1 MRHFLLA
8 STNNADE
15 KNFNSM
21 EALSEACEEFFVV
34 TLSNNKE
41 LELLFDLL
49 GIDNSQEKFLLNSE
63 DFISVIDISKSK
75 LPELDL
81 TEFDKL
87 YDTWLKISGREST
100 MDEYGQLVF
109 LQSQAKEWNQMTY
122 KFVLSEKQKTEK

>member
-1 MRHFLLA
+1 MRHFLFA

-21 EALSEACEEFFVV
+21 EALSEACEEFSVV

-109 LQSQAKEWNQMTY
+109 LQSQAKKWNQMTY
-122 KFVLSEKQKTEK
+122 KFVLSEK